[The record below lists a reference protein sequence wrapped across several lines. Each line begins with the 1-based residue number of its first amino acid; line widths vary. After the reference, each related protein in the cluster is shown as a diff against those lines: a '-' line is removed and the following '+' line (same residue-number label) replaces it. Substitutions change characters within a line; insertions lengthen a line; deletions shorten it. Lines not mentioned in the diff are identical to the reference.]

1 MLRSVTPYLH
11 NYHNDSWTNRLERK
25 ACSTKRT
32 MAVMVSV
39 TMMVSMLLSRFLSF
53 RSCILG
59 IAVTDKCVQLLVL
72 QIDETLPLHVTRHS
86 TLRLTPRRDANTTT
100 HCLPDGAHLNAVCVR
115 EVTLLFVRDDAIDHI
130 VLVCGIEVLARV
142 LVALLQRQHHST

>member
-1 MLRSVTPYLH
+1 
-11 NYHNDSWTNRLERK
+11 
-25 ACSTKRT
+25 
-32 MAVMVSV
+32 MAVMVPV
-39 TMMVSMLLSRFLSF
+39 TMMVSMFLSRVLFFCPRVLSV
-53 RSCILG
+53 
-59 IAVTDKCVQLLVL
+59 AVTDKCVQLLVL

-130 VLVCGIEVLARV
+130 VLVCGIEVLARA

>member
-1 MLRSVTPYLH
+1 
-11 NYHNDSWTNRLERK
+11 
-25 ACSTKRT
+25 
-32 MAVMVSV
+32 MVPV
-39 TMMVSMLLSRFLSF
+39 TMMVSMFLSRVLFF
-53 RSCILG
+53 CPRVFG
-59 IAVTDKCVQLLVL
+59 VAVADKCVQLLVL

-86 TLRLTPRRDANTTT
+86 TLRLTPRRDAYTTT

-130 VLVCGIEVLARV
+130 VLVCGIEVLARA

>member
-1 MLRSVTPYLH
+1 
-11 NYHNDSWTNRLERK
+11 
-25 ACSTKRT
+25 
-32 MAVMVSV
+32 MAVMVPV
-39 TMMVSMLLSRFLSF
+39 TMMVSMFLSRVLFF
-53 RSCILG
+53 CPRVLG
-59 IAVTDKCVQLLVL
+59 VAVADKCVQLLVL

-130 VLVCGIEVLARV
+130 VLVCGIEVLARA

>member
-11 NYHNDSWTNRLERK
+11 NYHNDSWTNRLGRK

-32 MAVMVSV
+32 VTVMVSV

-100 HCLPDGAHLNAVCVR
+100 HCLPGGVR

-130 VLVCGIEVLARV
+130 VLVCGIEVLARA